1 MNKYQLPQIYLLKH
15 ITLMMNCLRVA
26 KSILIAQTHIWTIA
40 LVLIALLLIA
50 LVLIAL
56 VLIALHYV
64 YIRDYLFLRT
74 EQAGTYFK
82 ICHLLYPYLIFVI
95 FFTQARFLENKIYTE
110 ERVNYDKWILRQNSV
125 NRDLLGQANY
135 KDQDYTKFVTHCV

>member
-1 MNKYQLPQIYLLKH
+1 MDFFSAF
-15 ITLMMNCLRVA
+15 M
-26 KSILIAQTHIWTIA
+26 
-40 LVLIALLLIA
+40 
-50 LVLIAL
+50 
-56 VLIALHYV
+56 
-64 YIRDYLFLRT
+64 LFLLT
-74 EQAGTYFK
+74 SYF
-82 ICHLLYPYLIFVI
+82 LRGMSLYAHHCKYISNWMDYCEAYLIFVI

>member
-1 MNKYQLPQIYLLKH
+1 MGQFGGKY
-15 ITLMMNCLRVA
+15 
-26 KSILIAQTHIWTIA
+26 
-40 LVLIALLLIA
+40 LVENLAEI
-50 LVLIAL
+50 V
-56 VLIALHYV
+56 VFV
-64 YIRDYLFLRT
+64 YIIVFFSMSLSWSFS
-74 EQAGTYFK
+74 
-82 ICHLLYPYLIFVI
+82 YLIFVI

>member
-1 MNKYQLPQIYLLKH
+1 MFSALTYFFDHSIYFARLHHVNPLCKRQYAFLQMKESPNQKVQERKPLLKFKN
-15 ITLMMNCLRVA
+15 TKKNMCLER
-26 KSILIAQTHIWTIA
+26 IWKKCFRHRPLQCA
-40 LVLIALLLIA
+40 
-50 LVLIAL
+50 
-56 VLIALHYV
+56 
-64 YIRDYLFLRT
+64 
-74 EQAGTYFK
+74 
-82 ICHLLYPYLIFVI
+82 YLIFVI

>member
-1 MNKYQLPQIYLLKH
+1 MLSGVEFDCDPIRAVLDP
-15 ITLMMNCLRVA
+15 A
-26 KSILIAQTHIWTIA
+26 ILTHFYGQKLSET
-40 LVLIALLLIA
+40 
-50 LVLIAL
+50 
-56 VLIALHYV
+56 
-64 YIRDYLFLRT
+64 
-74 EQAGTYFK
+74 
-82 ICHLLYPYLIFVI
+82 YLIFVI

>member
-1 MNKYQLPQIYLLKH
+1 MKNNSAISFPI
-15 ITLMMNCLRVA
+15 
-26 KSILIAQTHIWTIA
+26 
-40 LVLIALLLIA
+40 LLLCDKESLDGSNYLSFPTYLDT
-50 LVLIAL
+50 LV
-56 VLIALHYV
+56 
-64 YIRDYLFLRT
+64 FSNC
-74 EQAGTYFK
+74 GT
-82 ICHLLYPYLIFVI
+82 YLIFVI

>member
-1 MNKYQLPQIYLLKH
+1 MPCSKAMRMVVAGRRGGPKRAHFSPNVPNFYGPIFVRYFVCLKYSRVGNGTPCSSSTVTAH
-15 ITLMMNCLRVA
+15 MEPSSLR
-26 KSILIAQTHIWTIA
+26 KLSKTNPM
-40 LVLIALLLIA
+40 
-50 LVLIAL
+50 
-56 VLIALHYV
+56 
-64 YIRDYLFLRT
+64 
-74 EQAGTYFK
+74 G
-82 ICHLLYPYLIFVI
+82 PYLIFVI

>member
-1 MNKYQLPQIYLLKH
+1 MMDNIYKSTREMPGPVSAGAMVCTLPGTLLPCAGNMVIVKVLVVVVMVMVVRV
-15 ITLMMNCLRVA
+15 IT
-26 KSILIAQTHIWTIA
+26 
-40 LVLIALLLIA
+40 
-50 LVLIAL
+50 
-56 VLIALHYV
+56 
-64 YIRDYLFLRT
+64 
-74 EQAGTYFK
+74 
-82 ICHLLYPYLIFVI
+82 YLIFVI

>member
-1 MNKYQLPQIYLLKH
+1 MQDD
-15 ITLMMNCLRVA
+15 
-26 KSILIAQTHIWTIA
+26 TIII
-40 LVLIALLLIA
+40 VGG
-50 LVLIAL
+50 
-56 VLIALHYV
+56 
-64 YIRDYLFLRT
+64 RDGDVG
-74 EQAGTYFK
+74 GTAE
-82 ICHLLYPYLIFVI
+82 IVGSRLSLSYLIFVI

>member
-1 MNKYQLPQIYLLKH
+1 M
-15 ITLMMNCLRVA
+15 ITIMTP
-26 KSILIAQTHIWTIA
+26 KTHIWTIA
-40 LVLIALLLIA
+40 LVLITLLLIA

-64 YIRDYLFLRT
+64 YIRDYLFLGT
-74 EQAGTYFK
+74 EQNGTYFK

-95 FFTQARFLENKIYTE
+95 FFTQTRFLENKIYTE

-125 NRDLLGQANY
+125 NHDLLGQANY
-135 KDQDYTKFVTHCV
+135 KDQDYTKFVTPVSYTHLTLPTKRIV

>member
-1 MNKYQLPQIYLLKH
+1 MGESPGQEKNFGTSGSK
-15 ITLMMNCLRVA
+15 
-26 KSILIAQTHIWTIA
+26 KSCFVSEIWP
-40 LVLIALLLIA
+40 
-50 LVLIAL
+50 
-56 VLIALHYV
+56 
-64 YIRDYLFLRT
+64 F
-74 EQAGTYFK
+74 G
-82 ICHLLYPYLIFVI
+82 ICVRADSYLIFVI